1 MEKFTIMLNEKP
13 FLTIENGKVLDSQ
26 LITDMIRTL
35 IENGNVVSIRND
47 LIDNMTKILDSQ
59 GNDGSSPSGSGYG
72 SGYGYG
78 SG

>member
-1 MEKFTIMLNEKP
+1 MLNEKP

-59 GNDGSSPSGSGYG
+59 GNDGSSPSVSGYG